1 MKRIILFS
9 YFLFISF
16 FCFAQQGLPAKIIG
30 GIPSASS
37 SKKYQIQ
44 VGAYRLEKNAQDA
57 ILRLRRVDLESDT
70 ETFRNLTRVI
80 VRDVPANRVRSV
92 LSSIAKAGFR
102 EVIVREDAP
111 LKGVPSKNA
120 PSKSEPS
127 DDAPAVRPENNYR
140 PPAQENTYD
149 PAAESNYNPSAQE
162 SYFVPSTQASSPRRS
177 DILCKT
183 WKIDKCP
190 NPELVGSRFYILD
203 DGTYYVTNPR
213 GESSSLSEWRRSGG
227 NEFEYSHNGWEY
239 FGRAE
244 ITNLTDNYFEL
255 IDSGY
260 SYDAPGNSSAGYR
273 NIWVFS
279 LVTDESSEK

>member
-16 FCFAQQGLPAKIIG
+16 FCFAQQNLPAKIIG
-30 GIPSASS
+30 GIPSAASV
-37 SKKYQIQ
+37 KKYQIQ

-57 ILRLRRVDLESDT
+57 ILRLKRVNLESDT
-70 ETFRNLTRVI
+70 ELFRSLTRVI
-80 VRDVPANRVRSV
+80 VKDVPASQVRSV
-92 LSSIAKAGFR
+92 LSSIARAGFR
-102 EVIVREDAP
+102 EVIIREDTPGSAAPVRED
-111 LKGVPSKNA
+111 
-120 PSKSEPS
+120 
-127 DDAPAVRPENNYR
+127 NYK
-140 PPAQENTYD
+140 PPARENTYD
-149 PAAESNYNPSAQE
+149 PAALESNYNPSEQE
-162 SYFVPSTQASSPRRS
+162 SYFFPTTQENKPRRS

-203 DGTYYVTNPR
+203 DGTYYVTNSR
-213 GESSSLSEWRRSGG
+213 GESSSFSEWRRSGG

-239 FGRAE
+239 YGKAE

-260 SYDAPGNSSAGYR
+260 SYDAPGNSTAGYR
-273 NIWVFS
+273 NLWAFS
-279 LVTDESSEK
+279 LVIDESSEK

>member
-16 FCFAQQGLPAKIIG
+16 FCFAQQSLPAKIIG

-44 VGAYRLEKNAQDA
+44 VGAYRQEKNAQDA
-57 ILRLRRVDLESDT
+57 ILRLKRAGLESDT

-80 VRDVPANRVRSV
+80 VRDVPASRVRSV

-102 EVIVREDAP
+102 EVIVREDS
-111 LKGVPSKNA
+111 PSKA
-120 PSKSEPS
+120 EPY
-127 DDAPAVRPENNYR
+127 DDASPVRPENNYR
-140 PPAQENTYD
+140 PPEQENTYD

-162 SYFVPSTQASSPRRS
+162 SYFVPSTQVSNPRRS

-190 NPELVGSRFYILD
+190 NPELIGSRFYILD

-213 GESSSLSEWRRSGG
+213 GESSSFSEWRRSGG

-239 FGRAE
+239 FGKAE

-260 SYDAPGNSSAGYR
+260 NYNAPGNSPAGYR

-279 LVTDESSEK
+279 LITDDSSER

>member
-1 MKRIILFS
+1 MKRLILFS

-16 FCFAQQGLPAKIIG
+16 FCFAQQNLPAKIIG

-44 VGAYRLEKNAQDA
+44 VGAFRLEKNASEA
-57 ILRLRRVDLESDT
+57 ILRLKRVNLESDT
-70 ETFRNLTRVI
+70 EQFRNLTRVI
-80 VRDVPANRVRSV
+80 VKDVPASQVRSV
-92 LSSIAKAGFR
+92 LSSIARAGFR
-102 EVIVREDAP
+102 EVIIREDTPRSASSV
-111 LKGVPSKNA
+111 K
-120 PSKSEPS
+120 
-127 DDAPAVRPENNYR
+127 
-140 PPAQENTYD
+140 QENTYN
-149 PAAESNYNPSAQE
+149 PAALESNYNPSAQE
-162 SYFVPSTQASSPRRS
+162 SYYVPSTQENNPRRS

-190 NPELVGSRFYILD
+190 NPELIGSRFFILD
-203 DGTYYVTNPR
+203 DGTYYVTNLS
-213 GESSSLSEWRRSGG
+213 GESSSFSEWRRSGG

-239 FGRAE
+239 YGKAE

-260 SYDAPGNSSAGYR
+260 SYDAPGNSPAGYR
-273 NIWVFS
+273 NLWVFS